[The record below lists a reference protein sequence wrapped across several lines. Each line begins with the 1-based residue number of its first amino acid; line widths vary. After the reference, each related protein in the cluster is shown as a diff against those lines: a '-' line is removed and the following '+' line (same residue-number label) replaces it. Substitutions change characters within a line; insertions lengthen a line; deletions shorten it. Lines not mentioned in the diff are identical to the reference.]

1 MKDVYTF
8 LNSLKINIDAPII
21 VAVSYGPD
29 SMFLLD
35 ILRKTYNNI
44 ICAHVHHNCRK
55 ESDIEKVKLQEYCL
69 KNNIIFEFKKID
81 SYKNNRFTEE
91 EARKIRYA
99 FFEYLIK
106 KYNSHY
112 LFTAHHGD
120 DLIETVMMRLVRGSS
135 LNGYSGIKLISKRN
149 GYSIIRPLIFLDKEY
164 IMMQCEHKAIPYTID
179 VSNNSNKH
187 TRNRYRKSI
196 IPFLKKENKNVHLKF
211 LKFSNMI
218 QEYDDYVNSLVIK
231 KYNNLIK
238 NKVIDITE
246 LKKED
251 LLIIKKTLSNWLYN
265 EYQSNIDDIT
275 SKNLEAIIS
284 IIKSHKPNVRLN
296 LPRGKVVIKSYNK
309 LSITNCEK
317 QKLFMLELED
327 SLLLPNNYFI
337 RIVDELD
344 DTSNFITALNSE
356 ELKLPLYF
364 RNRKN
369 GDVIE
374 VLGMKGKKKIKDIF
388 IDEKIELCFRDNY
401 PILVDSS
408 DNIIWL
414 PGLKKSKYDKSKQGN
429 YDIIIKCCREEYN
442 ETTK

>member
-1 MKDVYTF
+1 MKEVYTF
-8 LNSLKINIDAPII
+8 LNSLKININDPII

-35 ILRKTYNNI
+35 MLRKRYSNI
-44 ICAHVHHNCRK
+44 VCAHVHHNHRK
-55 ESDIEKVKLQEYCL
+55 ESDIEKIKLQEYCL

-99 FFEYLIK
+99 FFEELIK
-106 KYNSHY
+106 KYNSNY

-135 LNGYSGIKLISKRN
+135 LNGYSGIKLISKRSD
-149 GYSIIRPLIFLDKEY
+149 YSIIRPLLFLDKEY
-164 IMMQCEHKAIPYTID
+164 IMIQCEYKAIPYNID
-179 VSNNSNKH
+179 VSNDSNLH

-196 IPFLKKENKNVHLKF
+196 IPFLKQENKNVHLKF

-218 QEYDDYVNSLVIK
+218 QEYDDYITNIVTV
-231 KYNNLIK
+231 KYNGIIK
-238 NKVIDITE
+238 NKVIDINE

-251 LLIIKKTLSNWLYN
+251 LLIIKKIISNWLYN
-265 EYQSNIDDIT
+265 TYQSNIDEIT
-275 SKNLEAIIS
+275 SKNLEDIIN
-284 IIKSHKPNVRLN
+284 IIKSNKANSRLD
-296 LPRGKVVIKSYNK
+296 LPLGKVVIKSYNK
-309 LSITNCEK
+309 LSITKSK
-317 QKLFMLELED
+317 QQESFLMELKD
-327 SLLLPNNYFI
+327 GLLLPNNYLI
-337 RIVDELD
+337 RIADELD
-344 DTSNFITALNSE
+344 DTSNYVTALNTH
-356 ELKLPLYF
+356 ELKLPLFF

-374 VLGMKGKKKIKDIF
+374 VLGMSGKKKIKDIF
-388 IDEKIELCFRDNY
+388 IDEKIGLCFRDNY
-401 PILVDSS
+401 PILVDSN
-408 DNIIWL
+408 DTIIWL

>member
-1 MKDVYTF
+1 MKEVYTF
-8 LNSLKINIDAPII
+8 LNSLKININDPII

-35 ILRKTYNNI
+35 MLRKRYSNI
-44 ICAHVHHNCRK
+44 VCAHVHHNHRK
-55 ESDIEKVKLQEYCL
+55 ESDIEKIKLQEYCL

-99 FFEYLIK
+99 FFEELIK
-106 KYNSHY
+106 KYNSNY

-135 LNGYSGIKLISKRN
+135 LNGYSGIKLISKRSD
-149 GYSIIRPLIFLDKEY
+149 YSIIRPLLFLDKEY
-164 IMMQCEHKAIPYTID
+164 IMMQCEYKAIPYNID
-179 VSNNSNKH
+179 VSNDSNLH

-196 IPFLKKENKNVHLKF
+196 IPFLKQENKNVHLKF

-218 QEYDDYVNSLVIK
+218 QEYDDYITNIVTV
-231 KYNNLIK
+231 KYNGIIK
-238 NKVIDITE
+238 NKVIDINE

-251 LLIIKKTLSNWLYN
+251 LLIIKKIISNWLYN
-265 EYQSNIDDIT
+265 TYQSNIDEIT
-275 SKNLEAIIS
+275 SKNLEDIIN
-284 IIKSHKPNVRLN
+284 IIKSNKANSRLD
-296 LPRGKVVIKSYNK
+296 LPLGKVVIKSYNK
-309 LSITNCEK
+309 LSITKSK
-317 QKLFMLELED
+317 QQESFLMELKD
-327 SLLLPNNYFI
+327 GLLLPNNYLI
-337 RIVDELD
+337 RIADELD
-344 DTSNFITALNSE
+344 DTSNYVTALNTH
-356 ELKLPLYF
+356 ELKLPLFF

-374 VLGMKGKKKIKDIF
+374 VLGMSGKKKIKDIF
-388 IDEKIELCFRDNY
+388 IDEKIGLCFRDNY
-401 PILVDSS
+401 PILVDSN
-408 DNIIWL
+408 DTIIWL